1 MSEDQLSNSHPIMA
15 EVKDPAQ
22 INALFDS
29 ISYDKGAAI
38 IRMLEDVLRSE
49 VFFQGLQKY
58 LKKYSFSNAQTND
71 LWRSLTQ
78 DGLNVTEMM
87 TSWTSQMGF
96 PVVTVRRNKTVLYT
110 EQQHFLI
117 HSSDKKPT
125 TSPDSRPMWVVPL
138 TYITQQS
145 KKRKLVWMRERTKE
159 VNVSTKFNDKDW
171 IKMNAGQTGFYRV
184 NYGKENWDK
193 LVRQFHTDRKVLSA
207 VDRSGLLDDALN
219 LARSG
224 LLDYEVALNLTS
236 YLTKEREYVPWM
248 SALDNMGYFATQFS
262 TYDSLMNGS
271 TDYYPTY
278 KKYVSYLLRSIA
290 AELSWKERKEDPH
303 LTRYL
308 RPVLLKVAAIYE
320 DPEGEQN
327 YTAEAMKFFND
338 WLDKSVPISPNV
350 RYAIY
355 AIGLREASDSTW
367 TKVFNKY
374 QAETVPS
381 EKRKL
386 MYALTSS
393 RHEDI
398 LKRLLTYS
406 LDETKI
412 RSQDSVS
419 VIDSIARNP
428 QGSLLAWQFVQ
439 DNYYE
444 LYQRYGVGSFDFS
457 RLIKS
462 NTAHFNT
469 REMKTQV
476 SQFFAK
482 VDQGSGERAV
492 RQSLE
497 SIEGNIKWMKEH
509 GPAVYE
515 WLKNFLQ
522 TDVK

>member
-1 MSEDQLSNSHPIMA
+1 M
-15 EVKDPAQ
+15 
-22 INALFDS
+22 LF
-29 ISYDKGAAI
+29 
-38 IRMLEDVLRSE
+38 SE
-49 VFFQGLQKY
+49 VLLLYF
-58 LKKYSFSNAQTND
+58 AQ
-71 LWRSLTQ
+71 
-78 DGLNVTEMM
+78 
-87 TSWTSQMGF
+87 
-96 PVVTVRRNKTVLYT
+96 
-110 EQQHFLI
+110 
-117 HSSDKKPT
+117 
-125 TSPDSRPMWVVPL
+125 
-138 TYITQQS
+138 
-145 KKRKLVWMRERTKE
+145 
-159 VNVSTKFNDKDW
+159 
-171 IKMNAGQTGFYRV
+171 
-184 NYGKENWDK
+184 
-193 LVRQFHTDRKVLSA
+193 VLSA

-355 AIGLREASDSTW
+355 AIGLREANDSTW